1 MTEKFSVIIPLY
13 NKENEI
19 KRSIHSVLNQTIQD
33 FEIIIVDDNSSDGG
47 LAIVKSFHD
56 PRISC
61 IEQEHLGVSST
72 RNHGVTL
79 ASGDFIAFLD
89 ADDEWMP
96 LHLETILRLI
106 KTFPEAG
113 MFATASKITSE
124 EGKPRWTIIKN
135 IPPPPWEGLLPDYF
149 RSGSLGEDPVNAS
162 TVVIPK
168 KIFHEMGGFPEGYWY
183 GEDTDLFGRIALKY
197 PVAFSWE
204 FGALYHVEASN
215 RSSERKIPVD
225 YEEPFVTTARLAL
238 LKGDVREDLKE
249 SLHEFIA
256 KKEIYRCYFVLHEG
270 NLKAAQIILNQCR
283 TKLRKNE
290 KMLLLILAKLPPPL
304 YYFLRDLRQNLRKMI
319 RK

>member
-19 KRSIHSVLNQTIQD
+19 KRSIYSVLNQTIQD
-33 FEIIIVDDNSSDGG
+33 FEIIIVDDNSSDRG

-61 IEQEHLGVSST
+61 IEQEHRGVSST
-72 RNHGVTL
+72 RNHGVNL

-89 ADDEWMP
+89 ADDEWIP

-124 EGKPRWTIIKN
+124 EGKPRWTIYKN

-290 KMLLLILAKLPPPL
+290 KMLLLILAKLPPPV

>member
-19 KRSIHSVLNQTIQD
+19 KRSIYSVLNQTIQD

-61 IEQEHLGVSST
+61 IEQEHRGVSST
-72 RNHGVTL
+72 RNHGVNL

-124 EGKPRWTIIKN
+124 EGKPRWTIYKN

-290 KMLLLILAKLPPPL
+290 KMLLLILAKLPPPV